1 MKYFKNLKKD
11 VQDFRTHN
19 YKTLLKKKEAKL
31 NEVIYHAYLL
41 ENSYCW
47 FQIPHST
54 SAAGLVIIVK
64 KKKKWPVNSKLY
76 KEYQKAMNIEENLKK
91 GNAVRFTYQISKL
104 V

>member
-1 MKYFKNLKKD
+1 MLIYWK
-11 VQDFRTHN
+11 TH
-19 YKTLLKKKEAKL
+19 T
-31 NEVIYHAYLL
+31 VGSI
-41 ENSYCW
+41 
-47 FQIPHST
+47 IPHST

-64 KKKKWPVNSKLY
+64 KKWPVNFKLY